1 MNKEK
6 NQWREEMAT
15 LIEAMLEKNRPSGEF
30 AHSTE
35 KQPFFEDSCRF
46 VKLHFELTGL
56 VATLRNLNRYSEII
70 SEESENE
77 DNGKTSLHLH

>member
-6 NQWREEMAT
+6 IQWREEMAT
-15 LIEAMLEKNRPSGEF
+15 LIEAMLEKDKPSDEF
-30 AHSTE
+30 AHSTQ

-46 VKLHFELTGL
+46 VQLHFELKEL

-70 SEESENE
+70 SENSANE
-77 DNGKTSLHLH
+77 DNE

>member
-6 NQWREEMAT
+6 NQWKEVMAT
-15 LIEAMLEKNRPSGEF
+15 LIEAILEKNKPTDEF

-46 VKLHFELTGL
+46 VKLHFELKAL
-56 VATLRNLNRYSEII
+56 VATLRKLNRYSEII
-70 SEESENE
+70 SEESANKDNE
-77 DNGKTSLHLH
+77 